1 MKLSWSHK
9 LFLVVNQWAGTSRV
23 YDALV
28 KFWAEYALFLFAF
41 AVVASILW
49 QNPHTGA
56 VIFVFVWLPLMWAAG
71 MGISWLIGWAY
82 PHRRPAIE
90 FPHTR
95 QLITP
100 LSNWK
105 SLPSDHAFSAWLLV
119 FAAVFGLH
127 GSIATGL
134 MAVFAACAV
143 LISAARVLAGVHYPR
158 DVVAG
163 TVLAGV
169 VAWAFFG

>member
-9 LFLVVNQWAGTSRV
+9 LFLYVNRWAGKSPA

-28 KFWAEYALFLFAF
+28 RFWAEYALFLLAA
-41 AVVASILW
+41 AVVVFLLG
-49 QNPHTGA
+49 QNLHITT
-56 VIFVFVWLPLMWAAG
+56 VIFVFVWLPLMWGAG
-71 MGISWLIGWAY
+71 MGISWLVGWAY

-90 FPHTR
+90 FPKTH
-95 QLITP
+95 QIIIP

-119 FAAVFGLH
+119 FAAIFGSTAGVSLWP
-127 GSIATGL
+127 I
-134 MAVFAACAV
+134 AVFVGCAI
-143 LISAARVLAGVHYPR
+143 LISIARVLAGVHYPR
-158 DVVAG
+158 DIVAG